1 MELKCYGNHNRAWG
15 CLPIKNDGLAKIQQ
29 QKTLSVIK
37 YENIHVAENN
47 SAVLTMEWWT
57 VH

>member
-1 MELKCYGNHNRAWG
+1 MLQMELKCDGDRNRAWE

-37 YENIHVAENN
+37 
-47 SAVLTMEWWT
+47 
-57 VH
+57 